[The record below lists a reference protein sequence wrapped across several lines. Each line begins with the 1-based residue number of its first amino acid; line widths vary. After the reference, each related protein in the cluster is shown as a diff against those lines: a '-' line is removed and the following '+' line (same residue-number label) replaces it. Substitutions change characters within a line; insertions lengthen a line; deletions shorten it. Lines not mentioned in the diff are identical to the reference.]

1 MVTQTQA
8 EMVKLTATR
17 VFRKKERDRIAQ
29 LVQRQSV
36 EQRLLDEQ
44 DDQLSA
50 AVGAERGGEAA
61 VATAQAGVAAA
72 VARLAEARA
81 EVVKSRAD
89 VATAEAD
96 LAKSQVFVDYTKI
109 TSPYAGV
116 VTLRSFHN
124 GDFIRSAAEG
134 GNIPVLAVA
143 RTDLMRVVI
152 LVPDLDVPFVDRGD
166 PATIQVDAL
175 KGQIFRGSVARIAN
189 SEDALKLMR
198 TEVDL
203 PNPDN
208 RLRDGMYGTATIE
221 AEPPSN
227 NLSLPSSRLIEQTGE
242 GEGAV
247 YVVRDGKAR
256 RQVVRVGPDSGSKVE
271 IVEGLKPDDHVI
283 VRYTGSIA
291 EGVAVEIS
299 PLKDTSTKY
308 KASNSR

>member
-1 MVTQTQA
+1 
-8 EMVKLTATR
+8 
-17 VFRKKERDRIAQ
+17 
-29 LVQRQSV
+29 
-36 EQRLLDEQ
+36 
-44 DDQLSA
+44 LSA

-81 EVVKSRAD
+81 EVAKSRAD

-134 GNIPVLAVA
+134 GNIPVLSVA
-143 RTDLMRVVI
+143 RTDLMRFVI
-152 LVPDLDVPFVDRGD
+152 LVPDLDAPFVDRGD

-175 KGQIFRGSVARIAN
+175 KGQIFRGGVARIAN

-208 RLRDGMYGTATIE
+208 RLRDG
-221 AEPPSN
+221 
-227 NLSLPSSRLIEQTGE
+227 
-242 GEGAV
+242 
-247 YVVRDGKAR
+247 
-256 RQVVRVGPDSGSKVE
+256 
-271 IVEGLKPDDHVI
+271 
-283 VRYTGSIA
+283 
-291 EGVAVEIS
+291 
-299 PLKDTSTKY
+299 TKY
-308 KASNSR
+308 KASKSR